1 MSCTDFGHIHLYH
14 HDTSVNH
21 TSGTSDSSDASDTNK
36 VPFKK
41 KTLSIENPP
50 IFATQLGSYSNGKV
64 LFCGGRNNVIGGY
77 LWDKTLMTSPHNSVI
92 STDLEFNCASDE
104 GTITCITCV
113 TKVSLNWHANV

>member
-36 VPFKK
+36 VPFEK

-50 IFATQLGSYSNGKV
+50 IFFIFLESYSNGKV
-64 LFCGGRNNVIGGY
+64 LFCGGRKNVIGGY